1 MSMLMPDSGPMPPRP
16 PLLTTSVGQKHA
28 EVRRLWRTSC
38 AISRRFELSRSICA
52 IACIALLDGCAVGPY
67 KSPGRIGDNK
77 YELAYG
83 ADRYAAVI
91 QIDQFCAKK
100 GYARAAPIRDF
111 GAAVVF
117 SCMR

>member
-1 MSMLMPDSGPMPPRP
+1 M
-16 PLLTTSVGQKHA
+16 
-28 EVRRLWRTSC
+28 
-38 AISRRFELSRSICA
+38 
-52 IACIALLDGCAVGPY
+52 ALLDGCAVGPY

>member
-1 MSMLMPDSGPMPPRP
+1 MNRYILALGCLT
-16 PLLTTSVGQKHA
+16 LLA
-28 EVRRLWRTSC
+28 
-38 AISRRFELSRSICA
+38 
-52 IACIALLDGCAVGPY
+52 GCAVGPY

-83 ADRYAAVI
+83 ADRYAALI
-91 QIDQFCAKK
+91 QIDQFCAGK

-117 SCMR
+117 SCAR